1 MKREAAFPSRPST
14 FKRKVC
20 FDFFRERK
28 FRAFSRLQQHLRGME
43 GERKKM
49 SKLLIAS
56 AKNKMEEE
64 KSSSIMELF
73 CHKHPSRPKSDC
85 ARMSRNAN
93 YALKTPRAQRVGNV
107 FLRQSVAQLC
117 LLFPFALLTSRMDN
131 LKSELVPLSAVG
143 VRSGLDETSDLWSDG
158 RRVSWAARGEIRPG
172 LKSSFQKRTEG
183 TMVVCS
189 VGYFAVLLE
198 RRAVGLERLLDVAA

>member
-1 MKREAAFPSRPST
+1 
-14 FKRKVC
+14 
-20 FDFFRERK
+20 
-28 FRAFSRLQQHLRGME
+28 
-43 GERKKM
+43 M

-85 ARMSRNAN
+85 TRMSRNAN
-93 YALKTPRAQRVGNV
+93 YALKNPRAQRVGNV

-117 LLFPFALLTSRMDN
+117 LPFPFALLASRMDN

-143 VRSGLDETSDLWSDG
+143 VRSGLDETSDLRSVDHHGREGECRRRGQRTNFELKSPFQRDRRERRRSDG
-158 RRVSWAARGEIRPG
+158 PTVGRFDQVGERDWSG
-172 LKSSFQKRTEG
+172 S
-183 TMVVCS
+183 
-189 VGYFAVLLE
+189 Y
-198 RRAVGLERLLDVAA
+198 